1 MFDYARSHKKN
12 NGDTQMSS
20 IPSVE
25 GKTAVPP
32 QSRLSRLIK
41 LLGPGIIAVL
51 SWLGAG
57 DLITSSVAGANYGY
71 AMMWVLAVSL
81 LLRYL
86 IVNIIARF
94 QLCNNQGMTIL
105 QGYAQLH
112 PVFAWFMLG
121 YALLMGHL
129 MNAYMIKGA
138 GEALA
143 MLLRTDYPL
152 LCSMAVVLAVWMLV
166 GRNIYAMI
174 EGVMK
179 ILLAVMTLAFLAL
192 ALMSGPDVAGIVKG
206 TIGFSIPAD
215 EGVHGALLV
224 AVSVIGAVAGSVANF
239 VHPYVMRQK
248 GWVGPQHKRIQRN
261 DLLFAVFVGIVINLA
276 IWIVGAEILRPN
288 GIEVKTLGDLGKAL
302 EIFFGPIGWYIFFIG
317 VFATLFASISGKTTA
332 FPMLIT
338 DAFQHVRPGRR
349 ERYGKEFHK
358 DPMHKW
364 FMLFI
369 LVTPLI
375 WSIPGMPDFVTL
387 TIGVSALNI
396 IGLPV
401 ISLGLLIMSNQKSLL
416 SKEYRNNLFENIAL
430 AFATG
435 LALWVAFQLGAD
447 LFA

>member
-1 MFDYARSHKKN
+1 M
-12 NGDTQMSS
+12 
-20 IPSVE
+20 PSTPSAEAQAATPSQNRVV
-25 GKTAVPP
+25 K
-32 QSRLSRLIK
+32 LFK

-51 SWLGAG
+51 AWLGAG

-105 QGYAQLH
+105 KGYAQLN
-112 PVFAWFMLG
+112 PFFGWFLLV

-143 MLLRTDYPL
+143 MLLKIDYPL
-152 LCSMAVVLAVWMLV
+152 LCSVAVVLAVWMLV
-166 GRNIYAMI
+166 GRNIYSLI

-179 ILLAVMTLAFLAL
+179 ALLAVMTLAFMAL
-192 ALMSGPDVAGIVKG
+192 AVMSGPDVTGIIKG
-206 TIGFSIPAD
+206 TIGFSIPPD

-248 GWVGPQHKRIQRN
+248 GWVGPEHKRVQRN
-261 DLLFAVFVGIVINLA
+261 DLLFAVFVGIIINLA

-288 GIEVKTLGDLGKAL
+288 GIEVNTLADLGKAL
-302 EIFFGPIGWYIFFIG
+302 EMFFGSIGWYVFFVG
-317 VFATLFASISGKTTA
+317 VFATLFASIAGKTTA

-338 DAFQHVRPGRR
+338 DAFQHVSPGRR
-349 ERYGKEFHK
+349 ERYGKEFHR

-369 LVTPLI
+369 LVTPLV
-375 WSIPGMPDFVTL
+375 WSLPGMPDFVTL
-387 TIGVSALNI
+387 TIGVNALNI

-416 SKEYRNNLFENIAL
+416 DKQYRNNILENIAL
-430 AFATG
+430 VFATG
-435 LALWVAFQLGAD
+435 LALWVAFQLGVD
-447 LFA
+447 LFT

>member
-1 MFDYARSHKKN
+1 MPSTPSAEAQAATPSQSHIVK
-12 NGDTQMSS
+12 
-20 IPSVE
+20 
-25 GKTAVPP
+25 
-32 QSRLSRLIK
+32 LFK

-51 SWLGAG
+51 AWLGAG

-105 QGYAQLH
+105 QGYAQLN
-112 PVFAWFMLG
+112 PFFGWFLLV

-143 MLLRTDYPL
+143 MLLKIDYPL
-152 LCSMAVVLAVWMLV
+152 LCSVAVVLAVWMLV
-166 GRNIYAMI
+166 GRNIYSLI

-179 ILLAVMTLAFLAL
+179 ALLAVMTLAFLAL
-192 ALMSGPDVAGIVKG
+192 AVMSGPDVTGIIKG
-206 TIGFSIPAD
+206 TIGFSIPPD

-248 GWVGPQHKRIQRN
+248 GWVGPEHKRVQRN
-261 DLLFAVFVGIVINLA
+261 DLLFAVFVGIIINLA

-288 GIEVKTLGDLGKAL
+288 GIEVNTLADLGKAL
-302 EIFFGPIGWYIFFIG
+302 EMFFGSIGWYVFFVG
-317 VFATLFASISGKTTA
+317 VFATLFASIAGKTTA

-338 DAFQHVRPGRR
+338 DAFQHVSPGRR
-349 ERYGKEFHK
+349 ERYGKEFHR

-369 LVTPLI
+369 LVTPLV
-375 WSIPGMPDFVTL
+375 WSLPGMPDFVTL
-387 TIGVSALNI
+387 TIGVNALNI

-416 SKEYRNNLFENIAL
+416 DKQYRNNILENIAL
-430 AFATG
+430 VFATG
-435 LALWVAFQLGAD
+435 LALWVAFQLGVD
-447 LFA
+447 LFT

>member
-1 MFDYARSHKKN
+1 M
-12 NGDTQMSS
+12 
-20 IPSVE
+20 PSTPSAEAQVA
-25 GKTAVPP
+25 TPS
-32 QSRLSRLIK
+32 QSRIVKLFK

-51 SWLGAG
+51 AWLGAG

-105 QGYAQLH
+105 QGYAQLN
-112 PVFAWFMLG
+112 PFFGWFLLV

-143 MLLRTDYPL
+143 MLLKIDYPL
-152 LCSMAVVLAVWMLV
+152 LCSVAVVLAVWMLV
-166 GRNIYAMI
+166 GRNIYSLI

-179 ILLAVMTLAFLAL
+179 ALLALMTLAFLAL
-192 ALMSGPDVAGIVKG
+192 AVMSGPDVTGIIKG
-206 TIGFSIPAD
+206 TIGFSIPPD

-248 GWVGPQHKRIQRN
+248 GWVGPEHKRVQRN
-261 DLLFAVFVGIVINLA
+261 DLLFAVFVGIIINLA

-288 GIEVKTLGDLGKAL
+288 GIEVNTLADLGKAL
-302 EIFFGPIGWYIFFIG
+302 EMFFGSIGWYVFFVG
-317 VFATLFASISGKTTA
+317 VFATLFASIAGKTTA

-338 DAFQHVRPGRR
+338 DAFQHVSPGRR
-349 ERYGKEFHK
+349 ERYGKEFHR

-369 LVTPLI
+369 LVTPLV
-375 WSIPGMPDFVTL
+375 WSLPGMPDFVTL
-387 TIGVSALNI
+387 TIGVNALNI

-416 SKEYRNNLFENIAL
+416 DKQYRNNILENIAL
-430 AFATG
+430 VFATG
-435 LALWVAFQLGAD
+435 LALWVAFQLGVD
-447 LFA
+447 LFT

>member
-1 MFDYARSHKKN
+1 MIDYAPLSQKKQWSHHVE
-12 NGDTQMSS
+12 
-20 IPSVE
+20 PSVE
-25 GKTAVPP
+25 GKTAVTP
-32 QSRLSRLIK
+32 QNRLSKLVR
-41 LLGPGIIAVL
+41 LLGPGVIAVL

-112 PVFAWFMLG
+112 PVFAWFMLA

-143 MLLRTDYPL
+143 MLLRIDYPL

-179 ILLAVMTLAFLAL
+179 VLLAVMTLAFLAL
-192 ALMSGPDVAGIVKG
+192 AVMSGPDVAGIVKG

-239 VHPYVMRQK
+239 VHPYVMREK

-302 EIFFGPIGWYIFFIG
+302 ELFFGPIGWYIFFVG

-338 DAFQHVRPGRR
+338 DAFQHVKPERR
-349 ERYGKEFHK
+349 ERYGKEFHN

-369 LVTPLI
+369 LVTPLL
-375 WSIPGMPDFVTL
+375 WSIPGMPDFVSL

-416 SKEYRNNLFENIAL
+416 GKAYRNNWFENIAL

-435 LALWVAFQLGAD
+435 LALWVAFQLAVD
-447 LFA
+447 LIA

>member
-1 MFDYARSHKKN
+1 
-12 NGDTQMSS
+12 MSS

-25 GKTAVPP
+25 GKTAVTP
-32 QSRLSRLIK
+32 QNRLSKLIK
-41 LLGPGIIAVL
+41 SLGPGVIAVL

-112 PVFAWFMLG
+112 PVFAWFMLA

-143 MLLRTDYPL
+143 MLLRIDYPL

-179 ILLAVMTLAFLAL
+179 VLLAVMTLAFLAL
-192 ALMSGPDVAGIVKG
+192 AVMSGPDVAGIVKG

-239 VHPYVMRQK
+239 VHPYVMREK

-302 EIFFGPIGWYIFFIG
+302 ELFFGPIGWYIFFVG

-338 DAFQHVRPGRR
+338 DAFQHVKPERR
-349 ERYGKEFHK
+349 ERYGKEFHN

-369 LVTPLI
+369 LVTPLV

-416 SKEYRNNLFENIAL
+416 GKAYRNNWFENIAL

-435 LALWVAFQLGAD
+435 LALWVAFQLAVD
-447 LFA
+447 LIA

>member
-1 MFDYARSHKKN
+1 
-12 NGDTQMSS
+12 MSS
-20 IPSVE
+20 THSAEGSAAAPS
-25 GKTAVPP
+25 
-32 QSRLSRLIK
+32 QSRITRLIK

-112 PVFAWFMLG
+112 PVFAWFMLA

-143 MLLRTDYPL
+143 MLLRIDYPL

-179 ILLAVMTLAFLAL
+179 VLLAVMTLAFLAL

-302 EIFFGPIGWYIFFIG
+302 EMFFGPIGWYIFFVG

-338 DAFQHVRPGRR
+338 DAFQHVRPERR

-369 LVTPLI
+369 LVTPLV

-435 LALWVAFQLGAD
+435 LALWVAFQLGMD

>member
-1 MFDYARSHKKN
+1 
-12 NGDTQMSS
+12 MSS
-20 IPSVE
+20 THSAEGSAAAPS
-25 GKTAVPP
+25 
-32 QSRLSRLIK
+32 QSRVTRLIK

-112 PVFAWFMLG
+112 PVFAWFMLA

-143 MLLRTDYPL
+143 MLLRIDYPL

-179 ILLAVMTLAFLAL
+179 VLLAVMTLAFLAL

-248 GWVGPQHKRIQRN
+248 GWVGPEHKRIQRN

-302 EIFFGPIGWYIFFIG
+302 EMFFGPIGWYIFFIG

-338 DAFQHVRPGRR
+338 DAFQHVRPERR
-349 ERYGKEFHK
+349 ERYGKAFHK

-416 SKEYRNNLFENIAL
+416 SKQYRNNLFENIAL

-435 LALWVAFQLGAD
+435 LALWVAFQLGVD
-447 LFA
+447 LFS

>member
-1 MFDYARSHKKN
+1 
-12 NGDTQMSS
+12 MSS
-20 IPSVE
+20 IHSAEGSTVAPS
-25 GKTAVPP
+25 
-32 QSRLSRLIK
+32 QSRISRLIK

-112 PVFAWFMLG
+112 PVFAWFMLA

-143 MLLRTDYPL
+143 MLLRIDYPL

-179 ILLAVMTLAFLAL
+179 VLLAVMTLAFLAL

-302 EIFFGPIGWYIFFIG
+302 EMFFGPIGWYIFFIG

-338 DAFQHVRPGRR
+338 DAFQHVRPERR

-435 LALWVAFQLGAD
+435 LALWVAFQLGVD
-447 LFA
+447 LFS

>member
-1 MFDYARSHKKN
+1 
-12 NGDTQMSS
+12 MSS

-25 GKTAVPP
+25 GSAAARP
-32 QSRLSRLIK
+32 QNRFVRLVK

-112 PVFAWFMLG
+112 PVFAWFLLG

-143 MLLRTDYPL
+143 MLLRVDYPL
-152 LCSMAVVLAVWMLV
+152 LCSIAVVLAVWLLV
-166 GRNIYAMI
+166 GRNIYSMI

-179 ILLAVMTLAFLAL
+179 ALLAIMTLAFLAL
-192 ALMSGPDVAGIVKG
+192 AVMSGPDVAGIVKG

-239 VHPYVMRQK
+239 VHPYVMREK

-302 EIFFGPIGWYIFFIG
+302 EMYFGSIGWYVFFVG

-349 ERYGKEFHK
+349 ERYGKEFHH

-375 WSIPGMPDFVTL
+375 WSVPGMPDFVTL
-387 TIGVSALNI
+387 TIGVNALNI

-416 SKEYRNNLFENIAL
+416 GKEHRNNLFENIAL

-435 LALWVAFQLGAD
+435 LALWVALQLGIE

>member
-1 MFDYARSHKKN
+1 M
-12 NGDTQMSS
+12 TTL
-20 IPSVE
+20 PSVE
-25 GKTAVPP
+25 GKTAVPS
-32 QSRLSRLIK
+32 QSRLGRIAK

-94 QLCNNQGMTIL
+94 QLCNNKGMTIL

-121 YALLMGHL
+121 YALIMGHL

-138 GEALA
+138 GESLA
-143 MLLRTDYPL
+143 MLLRVDYPL

-166 GRNIYAMI
+166 GRNIYSLI

-179 ILLAVMTLAFLAL
+179 ALLAIMTLAFLAL
-192 ALMSGPDVAGIVKG
+192 AVMSGPDVAGIVKG
-206 TIGFSIPAD
+206 TIGFSIPPD
-215 EGVHGALLV
+215 EGVHGAMLV

-248 GWVGPQHKRIQRN
+248 GWIGPQHKRVQRN

-302 EIFFGPIGWYIFFIG
+302 EIFFGPIGWYVFFIG

-338 DAFQHVRPGRR
+338 DALQHVQPKRR

-358 DPMHKW
+358 DPAHRW

-435 LALWVAFQLGAD
+435 LALWVAFQLGVE
-447 LFA
+447 LFS

>member
-1 MFDYARSHKKN
+1 
-12 NGDTQMSS
+12 MSS
-20 IPSVE
+20 THSAEGSAAAPS
-25 GKTAVPP
+25 
-32 QSRLSRLIK
+32 QSRVTRLIK

-112 PVFAWFMLG
+112 PVFAWFMLA

-143 MLLRTDYPL
+143 MLLRIDYPL

-179 ILLAVMTLAFLAL
+179 VLLAVMTLAFLAL

-302 EIFFGPIGWYIFFIG
+302 EMFFGPIGWYIFFVG

-338 DAFQHVRPGRR
+338 DAFQHVRPERR
-349 ERYGKEFHK
+349 ERYGKAFHK

-435 LALWVAFQLGAD
+435 LALWVAFQLGVD
-447 LFA
+447 LFS

>member
-1 MFDYARSHKKN
+1 
-12 NGDTQMSS
+12 MSS
-20 IPSVE
+20 THSAEGSAAAPS
-25 GKTAVPP
+25 
-32 QSRLSRLIK
+32 QSRVTRLIK

-112 PVFAWFMLG
+112 PVFAWFMLA

-143 MLLRTDYPL
+143 MLLRIDYPL

-179 ILLAVMTLAFLAL
+179 VLLAVMTLAFLAL

-302 EIFFGPIGWYIFFIG
+302 EMFFGPIGWYIFFVG

-338 DAFQHVRPGRR
+338 DAFQHVRPERR
-349 ERYGKEFHK
+349 ERYGKAFHK

-416 SKEYRNNLFENIAL
+416 SKQYRNNLFENIAL

-435 LALWVAFQLGAD
+435 LALWVAFQLGVD
-447 LFA
+447 LFS

>member
-1 MFDYARSHKKN
+1 M
-12 NGDTQMSS
+12 
-20 IPSVE
+20 PSTPSAE
-25 GKTAVPP
+25 GQATTPT
-32 QSRLSRLIK
+32 QSRVVRIFK

-51 SWLGAG
+51 AWLGAG

-112 PVFAWFMLG
+112 PFFGWFLLA

-143 MLLRTDYPL
+143 MLFKIDYPL
-152 LCSMAVVLAVWMLV
+152 LCSVAVVLAVWMLV
-166 GRNIYAMI
+166 GRNIYSLI

-179 ILLAVMTLAFLAL
+179 ALLAVMTLAFMAL
-192 ALMSGPDVAGIVKG
+192 ALMSGPDVTGIIKG
-206 TIGFSIPAD
+206 TIGFSIPPD

-248 GWVGPQHKRIQRN
+248 GWVGPEHKRVQRN
-261 DLLFAVFVGIVINLA
+261 DLLFAVFVGIIINLA

-288 GIEVKTLGDLGKAL
+288 GIEVNTLADLGKAL
-302 EIFFGPIGWYIFFIG
+302 EMFFGSIGWYIFFIG
-317 VFATLFASISGKTTA
+317 VFATLFASIAGKTTA

-338 DAFQHVRPGRR
+338 DAFQQVKPERR
-349 ERYGKEFHK
+349 ERFGKEFHR

-375 WSIPGMPDFVTL
+375 WSLPGMPDFVTL
-387 TIGVSALNI
+387 TIGVNALNI

-416 SKEYRNNLFENIAL
+416 DKQYRNNILENIAL
-430 AFATG
+430 VFATG
-435 LALWVAFQLGAD
+435 LALWVAFQLGVD
-447 LFA
+447 LFT

>member
-1 MFDYARSHKKN
+1 
-12 NGDTQMSS
+12 MSS

-25 GKTAVPP
+25 GKTAVTP
-32 QSRLSRLIK
+32 QNRLSKLIK
-41 LLGPGIIAVL
+41 LLGPGVIAVL

-112 PVFAWFMLG
+112 PVFAWFMLA

-143 MLLRTDYPL
+143 MLLRIDYPL

-179 ILLAVMTLAFLAL
+179 VLLAVMTLAFLAL
-192 ALMSGPDVAGIVKG
+192 AVMSGPDVAGIVKG

-239 VHPYVMRQK
+239 VHPYVMREK

-302 EIFFGPIGWYIFFIG
+302 ELFFGPIGWYIFFVG

-338 DAFQHVRPGRR
+338 DAFQHVKPERR
-349 ERYGKEFHK
+349 ERHGKEFHN

-369 LVTPLI
+369 LVTPLV

-416 SKEYRNNLFENIAL
+416 GKAYRNNWFENIAL

-435 LALWVAFQLGAD
+435 LALWVAFQLAVD
-447 LFA
+447 LIA

>member
-1 MFDYARSHKKN
+1 M
-12 NGDTQMSS
+12 TS
-20 IPSVE
+20 IPSAE
-25 GKTAVPP
+25 GKTAVPS
-32 QSRLSRLIK
+32 QSRLSRAVK

-94 QLCNNQGMTIL
+94 QLCNNQGMSIL

-121 YALLMGHL
+121 YALIMGHL

-143 MLLRTDYPL
+143 MLLRIDYPL

-166 GRNIYAMI
+166 GRNIYSMI

-179 ILLAVMTLAFLAL
+179 VLLAVMTLAFLAL
-192 ALMSGPDVAGIVKG
+192 ALMSGPDVVGIVKG

-215 EGVHGALLV
+215 EGVHGAMLV

-248 GWVGPQHKRIQRN
+248 GWTGPQHKRVQRN

-288 GIEVKTLGDLGKAL
+288 GIQVNTLGDLGKAL
-302 EIFFGPIGWYIFFIG
+302 EMFFGPIGWYIFFVG

-338 DAFQHVRPGRR
+338 DAFQHVRPERR
-349 ERYGKEFHK
+349 ERFGKEFHK

-364 FMLFI
+364 FMLLI
-369 LVTPLI
+369 LVTPLV

-387 TIGVSALNI
+387 TIGVNALNI

-416 SKEYRNNLFENIAL
+416 NKEYRNNLFENLAL

-435 LALWVAFQLGAD
+435 LALWVAFQLAVD
-447 LFA
+447 LFN